1 MLHAVS
7 SFNSSEPVLPGLI
20 RPATAPQSNH
30 PELAGKVTEI
40 VLQGSDVGQ
49 MTMLL
54 PLLAQLS
61 KDDRWFA
68 WIAPPASLP
77 KSLLEAAGIDLKKV
91 MLLQP
96 DQSHSTYQLAC
107 QALKAGTC
115 HAVISWPGSLSNDQ
129 LTGLED
135 AAVNG
140 NSHGIVIRD
149 RQLA

>member
-20 RPATAPQSNH
+20 RPATAPQPHQSG
-30 PELAGKVTEI
+30 LAGKVTEI
-40 VLQGSDVGQ
+40 VLQGSDFGE

-68 WIAPPASLP
+68 WIAPPTALP

-115 HAVISWPGSLSNDQ
+115 HAVISWPGVLSNEE
-129 LTGLED
+129 LAGLED
-135 AAVNG
+135 AAANG
-140 NSHGIVIRD
+140 KSHGIVIRD
-149 RQLA
+149 RRLC

>member
-7 SFNSSEPVLPGLI
+7 GLNSSIPVLPGLI
-20 RPATAPQSNH
+20 RPAAAPSTH
-30 PELAGKVTEI
+30 PALAGKVTEI
-40 VLQGSDVGQ
+40 VLQGSDLGQ

-77 KSLLEAAGIDLKKV
+77 KNLLEAAGIDLKKV

-96 DQSHSTYQLAC
+96 DQNHSTYQLAC

-115 HAVISWPGSLSNDQ
+115 HAVISWPGILSNEE

-135 AAVNG
+135 AALNG
-140 NSHGIVIRD
+140 QSHGIVIRD
-149 RQLA
+149 RRLT